1 MKDYSMCAKDD
12 KHRIKHSSAAALPQ
26 PNNTPLKTSKT
37 LSCVSVDRAAL
48 QSPTTPH
55 VASYKQIYQNNI
67 RRMTKFLHVVGHRDN
82 TATSRAPQP
91 MHISRASALYNRHNN
106 AGPDNRQL
114 TRGHKYPRIICTV
127 FRGVKSQRIG
137 SDFFSLR

>member
-12 KHRIKHSSAAALPQ
+12 KHRIKHSSAAAAALPQ

-55 VASYKQIYQNNI
+55 VASYK
-67 RRMTKFLHVVGHRDN
+67 
-82 TATSRAPQP
+82 
-91 MHISRASALYNRHNN
+91 
-106 AGPDNRQL
+106 
-114 TRGHKYPRIICTV
+114 
-127 FRGVKSQRIG
+127 
-137 SDFFSLR
+137 